1 MSGTTVITEVNVVE
15 ITSPPNTVVVEDPQ
29 VVVVSTGVGI
39 IGPTG
44 PQGPQGL
51 KGDTG
56 DTGPQG
62 PRGFQGLKGDTG
74 DTGPQGPAGPA
85 GASGSGVP
93 DGGLIGQV
101 LIKNSGTNQDVRWGD
116 LDMLSN
122 YKTHEV
128 DDAGLTT
135 YVGKINIRN
144 GAWIINRIV
153 DTDGDLTILYANL
166 SNNGAYATLATAW
179 TNRVT
184 LNYTT
189 INNLTGI

>member
-1 MSGTTVITEVNVVE
+1 MALYVKLPVPVGPPGT
-15 ITSPPNTVVVEDPQ
+15 PGPA
-29 VVVVSTGVGI
+29 
-39 IGPTG
+39 GPTG
-44 PQGPQGL
+44 PV
-51 KGDTG
+51 
-56 DTGPQG
+56 
-62 PRGFQGLKGDTG
+62 
-74 DTGPQGPAGPA
+74 GPAGPP
-85 GASGSGVP
+85 GASGAGVP
-93 DGGLIGQV
+93 NGGLPGQI
-101 LIKNSGTNQDVRWGD
+101 LIKNSATDQDVAWGD

-135 YVGKINIRN
+135 YVGKINVRS
-144 GAWIINRIV
+144 GAWMINRIV

-166 SNNGAYATLATAW
+166 SNNGAYATLASAW

>member
-15 ITSPPNTVVVEDPQ
+15 ITSPPNTVIVEDPQ

-44 PQGPQGL
+44 PQGPV
-51 KGDTG
+51 
-56 DTGPQG
+56 
-62 PRGFQGLKGDTG
+62 
-74 DTGPQGPAGPA
+74 GPA

-93 DGGLIGQV
+93 DGGLPGQI
-101 LIKNSGTNQDVRWGD
+101 LIKNSATNQDVRWGD

-135 YVGKINIRN
+135 FVGKINVRN
-144 GAWIINRIV
+144 GAWIINRVV

-166 SNNGAYATLATAW
+166 SNNGAYATLASAW